1 MERKPLG
8 GVSRPEAA
16 LVADCLRGDPEG
28 HSLQDT
34 LGQLHVL
41 HGDESLQ
48 LLQAVHVLD
57 LTDELDTGGHRRA
70 DKGSPGRAGPGP
82 AQPAK
87 SPMLA
92 CNPPATAR
100 L

>member
-1 MERKPLG
+1 MFRGRKQCWWHTACVG
-8 GVSRPEAA
+8 T
-16 LVADCLRGDPEG
+16 PEG

-41 HGDESLQ
+41 HGDELLQ

-70 DKGSPGRAGPGP
+70 DKGSPGRA
-82 AQPAK
+82 QPANL
-87 SPMLA
+87 PMLA
-92 CNPPATAR
+92 WNPPASAR